1 MFARLLMKTQ
11 NASRLSHRSR
21 NLTAAIPPRAASR
34 PHTASASRQTAPISS
49 LKRLSQLARM
59 IIARLKRERRKTRHG
74 TDERMRP
81 RPSTHGRD
89 LNSRGPLGT
98 IVLTTTTMTPKRTIC
113 SGFRSETPL
122 THFKTWM
129 TYFVILT
136 NRLQPAFSAALS
148 GMYIWSV
155 SQSSSSCHFI
165 IKGFGLFYARIY
177 PYAACD
183 VI

>member
-1 MFARLLMKTQ
+1 MKTL

-113 SGFRSETPL
+113 SDFHSETPL

-177 PYAACD
+177 HYSACHLG
-183 VI
+183 ISCE